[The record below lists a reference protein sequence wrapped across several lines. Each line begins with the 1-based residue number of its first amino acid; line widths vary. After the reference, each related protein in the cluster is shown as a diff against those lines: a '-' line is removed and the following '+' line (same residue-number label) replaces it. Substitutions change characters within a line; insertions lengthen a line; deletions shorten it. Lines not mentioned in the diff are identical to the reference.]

1 MFTVM
6 CVSLYCHW
14 KLIIWPQLSR
24 YNDIPEKWEAP
35 TVQPFPE
42 RPNLQYFLMEPDAFD
57 QYYVYNVN
65 NHIEVW
71 LNSNPQPTKLVERE
85 VIQTIFFILVCN
97 YLT

>member
-1 MFTVM
+1 
-6 CVSLYCHW
+6 
-14 KLIIWPQLSR
+14 
-24 YNDIPEKWEAP
+24 
-35 TVQPFPE
+35 
-42 RPNLQYFLMEPDAFD
+42 MEPDAFD